1 MKKPMIFHLQ
11 RNLKLTATKLKMS
24 LPLLSKQ
31 KCKFIT
37 KDQLEA

>member
-11 RNLKLTATKLKMS
+11 RNHKLTATKLKMS
-24 LPLLSKQ
+24 QQRLSKQ
-31 KCKFIT
+31 KCKFTI